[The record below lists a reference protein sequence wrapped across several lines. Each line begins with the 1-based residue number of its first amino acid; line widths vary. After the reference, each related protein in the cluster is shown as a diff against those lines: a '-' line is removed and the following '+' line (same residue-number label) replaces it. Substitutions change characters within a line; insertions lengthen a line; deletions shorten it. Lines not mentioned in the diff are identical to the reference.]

1 MDNDQK
7 MQIKNIVLYYYTE
20 FLNET
25 RDKEVALKLTEE
37 AMTTYR
43 TLMISESKTV
53 DKITPNQLRFLK
65 EQMSDFEHSKTI
77 ILELQ
82 RLNKE
87 SLDELTKHEASELIS
102 KILGR

>member
-43 TLMISESKTV
+43 TLMISESRSI

-82 RLNKE
+82 RLHKE
-87 SLDELTKHEASELIS
+87 SLDDLTKQEASELIS